1 PADPRPHGR
10 RHEPDH
16 RGAARVRAARGAPR
30 RRAGADL
37 PPGPRPGAER
47 RLRAGGRLARA
58 GDRVFLDL
66 SAGLLRH
73 LAGLRPLPARSARA
87 SRRPPARQ
95 RASARGRRDDVMF
108 AHEFIRNAYLAGTF
122 IALACGLTG
131 WFVVLRGQVFAADAL
146 SHVPFVGAIAAA
158 DARAGLFARTLGL
171 AALMAGLGRRAEADD
186 VTIGVSFSWVLGVG
200 VLLIAV
206 LSTGSSG
213 GSGLLVA
220 NTLFGSIFGLSSGT
234 AIAAA
239 AVGLAVVLAGLAIA
253 RPLLFASIDAE
264 LARVRGVPVRTRG
277 FARLL
282 LTGIVTAEGTQS
294 IGALLVLGLI
304 AAPGGAAALLTSR
317 PYLGMA
323 LATGIALLAMWAGLL
338 LSYAVPS
345 LPP

>member
-1 PADPRPHGR
+1 
-10 RHEPDH
+10 
-16 RGAARVRAARGAPR
+16 
-30 RRAGADL
+30 
-37 PPGPRPGAER
+37 
-47 RLRAGGRLARA
+47 
-58 GDRVFLDL
+58 
-66 SAGLLRH
+66 
-73 LAGLRPLPARSARA
+73 
-87 SRRPPARQ
+87 
-95 RASARGRRDDVMF
+95 MF

-146 SHVPFVGAIAAA
+146 SHVAFVGAIAAA
-158 DARAGLFARTLGL
+158 VAGVDARAGLFALTLGL
-171 AALMAGLGRRAEADD
+171 AALMAGLGRRAQADD
-186 VTIGVSFSWVLGVG
+186 VTIGVSFSWVLGIG

-264 LARVRGVPVRTRG
+264 LARVRGVPVRTLG
-277 FARLL
+277 LALLL

-323 LATGIALLAMWAGLL
+323 LAAGIALLAMWAGLL
-338 LSYAVPS
+338 LSYALPS
-345 LPP
+345 LPPSTAVVMLAVAVYAGAMVASRRGRRREEPKGARGSGAGEQEPAAAPASAARIVG